1 MGQPLLIKTTK
12 TNHNIAMIWATPI
25 YSDQWET
32 SNMESIHFENN

>member
-1 MGQPLLIKTTK
+1 MGQPLSIKTTK

-32 SNMESIHFENN
+32 SNMESIHFEIY